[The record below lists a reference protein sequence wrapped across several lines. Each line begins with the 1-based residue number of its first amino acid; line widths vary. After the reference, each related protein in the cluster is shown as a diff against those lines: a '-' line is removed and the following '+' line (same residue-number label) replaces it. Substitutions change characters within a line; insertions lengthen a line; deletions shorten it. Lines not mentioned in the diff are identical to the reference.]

1 MSFLS
6 SRPSPALEDP
16 EEPPL
21 DPAVERVHQKLRG
34 LLRVSTLVMAAGLIA
49 VFAAILYRVT
59 RDGDS
64 GRPLGDVTVP
74 APTGAS
80 IASASADGDRL
91 TLVVDEPGGGRMAVV
106 VDLSSG
112 EVIARVR
119 LIAGGASVPAGN

>member
-6 SRPSPALEDP
+6 SRPSPAVEDP

-21 DPAVERVHQKLRG
+21 DPAVERVHQKLRT
-34 LLRVSTLVMAAGLIA
+34 LLRISTLVMVAGLIA

-64 GRPLGDVTVP
+64 GRPIGEVTVP
-74 APTGAS
+74 APGGAS

-91 TLVVDEPGGGRMAVV
+91 TLVVDEPGGGRQAVV
-106 VDLSSG
+106 VDLASG
-112 EVIARVR
+112 AVVARVR
-119 LIAGGASVPAGN
+119 LVTGEAPAAGN

>member
-6 SRPSPALEDP
+6 SRPAPVPEDP
-16 EEPPL
+16 EEQPL
-21 DPAVERVHQKLRG
+21 DPAVERVHQRLRG
-34 LLRVSTLVMAAGLIA
+34 LLRISTLIMAAGLIA

-64 GRPLGDVTVP
+64 ARPLGEVTVP
-74 APTGAS
+74 APTGAA

-91 TLVVDEPGGGRMAVV
+91 TLVVDELGGGRQAVV

-112 EVIARVR
+112 EIIARVR
-119 LIAGGASVPAGN
+119 LIAGGATAPAGN